1 MARTAANIPVGAD
14 TRPLERDIQTALNK
28 DFKLKGLNE
37 KAFTQPLGRITGA
50 ANEFQKS
57 LEASNARVIAFGASA
72 GAIFAVQRA
81 FGDLIRSTIDVEKS
95 LTDINVI
102 LNASTST
109 LQKFGSELFDVAKST
124 GQSFQIAA
132 SAATEFARQ
141 GLGVEETLKRTRDAL
156 ILTRLSGLDVNSSL
170 EALTATINSFNKEA
184 LDSTTIINKLANVDA
199 AFAVSSADLAEAIKR
214 VGASAG
220 DAGVSLDELLAIVTS
235 VQQTTA
241 RGGAVIGNSLKTIF
255 TRIQRT
261 DTLNALEDLGI
272 KVRDVEGNTLPA
284 IQVLTNLA
292 ETFDNLNSSQKA
304 ATGELVGG
312 VFQINI
318 LKAALK
324 DLGNEYSVYSNALNT
339 SKNATDQAI
348 VRNEALNQTLSALIN
363 QTLVNFQQLGAT
375 IGKGAFQPAIENVL
389 GLINSGLQAVNSSD
403 TESAG
408 SKIGQGILKGIS
420 TFISGPGLALTTAI
434 VGKLFLDLGKFAASS
449 TQALLGVGKQAAERA
464 QLETRISTILAQE
477 PQLLAA
483 IASKQVSVLSVEQ
496 KILGI
501 LQAQIVA
508 REQAAAIASTV
519 TTGLIGKGIGVKG
532 GQITKTKSGGFIPN
546 FANAALSEVYGA
558 LSGGYTP
565 GQIKKTNIAGAGSV
579 VYNSAETVKKFP
591 GMSQP
596 AIMPPKGSRAGKNYQ
611 NQFQSQLGFN
621 PYASFGFIPN
631 FAKGGASPFVQSA
644 LDSALATG
652 DLRKL
657 ATLESNASTANKL
670 TATDR
675 VAIQEARAS
684 INASR
689 GTKKEKTIVPYD
701 ASKLGLV
708 GVQGTR
714 GPLNATSAFS
724 TLGFP
729 NDPRYVRFEGIQGR
743 TLDDLNNSK
752 LKSSKDFSTSINT
765 LFSGPLT
772 DLASQI
778 FGPINPDPKF
788 LSILQSQGRGGVN
801 LLPPGA
807 EGSIFEA
814 AVNLGTKKG
823 TGALAKAFNQET
835 AQKYFDFEEA
845 GAPSQAFNKNF
856 GFSPYV
862 MKADAKRT
870 VGADQARD
878 IISKAYNSNL
888 AGLPSPIKAALGFI
902 PNYSA
907 LSNAIGRETQS
918 GTPLSKVR
926 IGGSSS
932 LVSSLNPMGLGVYNT
947 KDEPRG
953 LGQGIGK
960 YKSINAARGAGASG
974 GFIPNYA
981 GGSPISVQ
989 RDLQVNA
996 QMQAET
1002 TAKIKETQKALEQLK
1017 NTTEKTKLSMD
1028 KFGNAALGLSI
1039 GIPIILQTIGEFNKE
1054 TPKFQLIADSLSTA
1068 ISTTLT
1074 GAFVGAQIGAG
1085 GGPIGAAIGGTA
1097 GVGIGVYKF
1106 LQGLKEI
1113 DIGTYTKELQRLQDE
1128 YNNNA
1133 TGLQKV
1139 IPLIQEYQR
1148 IQNSE
1153 AAPDIKQ
1160 ANLNL
1165 VENQLAEA
1173 LGPVG
1178 QLTADKIFAAI
1189 ENGNFEDIALIINKT
1204 LAEGVASTSNEALK
1218 VFFAQIKGSTITD
1231 KNKAGALAQAATSLV
1246 SPTGGNYIN
1255 ELLKQQGGKEVV
1267 SNVITNLEKLQKQR
1281 LDLAK
1286 NQEEAIDN
1294 IANQVPELK
1303 ASLAQKPPTGT
1314 LQDLQ
1319 ERLTTIVAGA
1329 SAEIKADPLAFFG
1342 IGKGDSE
1349 KLSKIQRELNTNLAE
1364 ILNTVAPIYQSSEEA
1379 KIEFAKFVELAKDTN
1394 LSEETANATINKII
1408 KKLKDAG
1415 VNVQKIG
1422 DVVKNKGIQNADDF
1436 VRAFKNNTLTLETAR
1451 KYFEDTFAKT
1461 EFQPGEM
1468 LGRQY
1473 DALGREVGKQIINQ
1487 DNRNS
1492 IMNTVTEQERAL
1504 KKKLDDRLITED
1516 QYSIALDGLVK
1527 DQINLSKRMQGLIF
1541 SDQFQTGRQTGREA
1555 KILSGQF
1562 KSTDIAQAF
1571 FDTFD
1576 YSKETLFR
1584 DVELGAIDSAKT
1596 IKSEF
1601 NNAFQSVIDGTA
1613 NVGDAFQ
1620 TMASNIAKRI
1630 QQVALELGTNVFF
1643 NSIFGSLGGLPDVFK
1658 SVTGGGGGKGLFG
1671 FSRGGMV
1678 KGYSSGGSVVGG
1690 SGNKDD
1696 VPAMLSG
1703 GEYVI
1708 KKDSVKKYG
1717 TSMLGMLNGGRAK
1730 GFADGG
1736 GAFYNLANTYSYND
1750 PNYPTGGEMQT
1761 DSRLSLMALL
1771 DPNNPQNALREKSE
1785 QNLINYLNYVQ
1796 GVADQN
1802 LQESTRI
1809 SQLNKQI
1816 QDQYNSGKKQAFY
1829 GSLAAFGM
1837 TVAGGAIS
1845 QYGGLGNI
1853 LGFKGSGGSGGSSTF
1868 KGSSLGGSSGFGA
1881 SYGVG
1886 SNGKAVMG
1894 KRFGGE
1900 VRGFASG
1907 GSSGKDDIPALLMGG
1922 EYVIKKD
1929 AVNTYGKKFF
1939 DDLNSGKVNKFAT
1952 GGIVG
1957 GSSGD
1962 TATSFAAKNENNISI
1977 TVNVSNQGATQ
1988 ETTNQTNNA
1997 ESNEEEIRRK
2007 RELGSLI
2014 KNQVIKTITDQ
2025 QRPGGLL
2032 SSAKYKLSG

>member
-14 TRPLERDIQTALNK
+14 TRPLERDIQSALNK

-57 LEASNARVIAFGASA
+57 LDASNARVIAFGASA

-81 FGDLIRSTIDVEKS
+81 FGDLIKSTIEVEKS

-102 LNASTST
+102 LNASSST
-109 LQKFGSELFDVAKST
+109 LQKFGSDLFDVAKST
-124 GQSFQIAA
+124 GQSFELAA

-156 ILTRLSGLDVNSSL
+156 ILTRLSGLDINSSL

-220 DAGVSLDELLAIVTS
+220 DAGVNLDELLAIVTS

-284 IQVLTNLA
+284 IQVLTNLSQ
-292 ETFDNLNSSQKA
+292 TFDQLNDSQKA

-324 DLGNEYSVYSNALNT
+324 DLGSEYSVYSNALNT

-348 VRNEALNQTLSALIN
+348 ARNEALNQTLSALIN
-363 QTLVNFQQLGAT
+363 ETLVNFQQLGAT
-375 IGKGAFQPAIENVL
+375 IGKGAFQPAIQNVL
-389 GLINSGLQAVNSSD
+389 GLINAGLEGVNTAD

-420 TFISGPGLALTTAI
+420 TFISGPGLALATAVI
-434 VGKLFLDLGKFAASS
+434 GKLFLDLGKFAATS
-449 TQALLGVGKQAAERA
+449 TQALLGLGKQTAERV
-464 QLETRISTILAQE
+464 QLQTRISTILAQE

-483 IASKQVSVLSVEQ
+483 IASKQVSVLSVEE

-501 LQAQIVA
+501 LQAQIAA
-508 REQAAAIASTV
+508 RQQASAIANTI
-519 TTGLIGKGIGVKG
+519 TTGLIGKGIGVKS
-532 GQITKTKSGGFIPN
+532 GQITQTKSSGFIPN

-558 LSGGYTP
+558 LSGGYVP

-579 VYNSAETVKKFP
+579 VYNSAETVKRFP

-596 AIMPPKGSRAGKNYQ
+596 AIMPPQGSRAGKNYQ
-611 NQFQSQLGFN
+611 SQFQSQLGFN
-621 PYASFGFIPN
+621 PYASSGFIPN
-631 FAKGGASPFVQSA
+631 FAQISPSVQTSI
-644 LDSALATG
+644 SKALANG
-652 DLRKL
+652 DLRTL
-657 ATLESNASTANKL
+657 SNLESNAATAGKL
-670 TATDR
+670 TTADK

-684 INASR
+684 ISASR
-689 GTKKEKTIVPYD
+689 GKKTAKTVIPYN
-701 ASKLGLV
+701 ATQLGLV
-708 GVQGTR
+708 GVQGAS
-714 GPLNATSAFS
+714 GPLNATSSFA

-729 NDPRYVRFEGIQGR
+729 NDPRFVRFEGIQGR
-743 TLDDLNNSK
+743 TLDDLRNSQ
-752 LKSSKDFSTSINT
+752 LRNAKDFSTSINS
-765 LFSGPLT
+765 LFAGPLT
-772 DLASQI
+772 SLATKI

-788 LSILQSQGRGGVN
+788 LNILQSEARGGVN
-801 LLPPGA
+801 LFPAGT

-823 TGALAKAFNQET
+823 SGALSKAFNQDT
-835 AQKYFDFEEA
+835 AQKYFDFEET
-845 GAPSQAFNKNF
+845 GSPSQAFNKNF

-878 IISKAYNSNL
+878 IIAKAYNANL
-888 AGLPSPIKAALGFI
+888 AGLPQPLKAALGFI

-907 LSNAIGRETQS
+907 LSTAIGRETKS
-918 GTPLSKVR
+918 GIPLSKVR
-926 IGGSSS
+926 VGSNSS

-953 LGQGIGK
+953 LGQGIGR

-981 GGSPISVQ
+981 NPSPISVQ
-989 RDLQVNA
+989 RELQVNA

-1002 TAKIKETQKALEQLK
+1002 TNKIKQTQKALDELR
-1017 NTTEKTKLSMD
+1017 NTTEKTKLSVD

-1039 GIPIILQTIGEFNKE
+1039 GIPIILQTIGEFNRDN
-1054 TPKFQLIADSLSTA
+1054 PKFQNIADSISTA

-1074 GAFVGAQIGAG
+1074 GAFVGAQIGGSGGGFAGAGVGLVAG
-1085 GGPIGAAIGGTA
+1085 GGIAL
-1097 GVGIGVYKF
+1097 YKYF
-1106 LQGLKEI
+1106 EGLKQI
-1113 DIGTYTKELQRLQDE
+1113 DVGTYTKELQRLQDE

-1133 TGLQKV
+1133 AGLQKI
-1139 IPLIQEYQR
+1139 IPLTQEYQR
-1148 IQNSE
+1148 IQNSD

-1160 ANLNL
+1160 ANLDL
-1165 VENQLAEA
+1165 IQNQLAEA
-1173 LGPVG
+1173 LAPVG
-1178 QLTADKIFAAI
+1178 QLTADRIFTAI
-1189 ENGNFEDIALIINKT
+1189 QNQNFDEVGQIIAKS
-1204 LAEGVASTSNEALK
+1204 LAEGAATTSNEALK
-1218 VFFAQIKGSTITD
+1218 VFFAQIKDTEITD
-1231 KNKAGALAQAATSLV
+1231 KKKAGAIAQAATGLV

-1267 SNVITNLEKLQKQR
+1267 GNVISNLEKLQKER
-1281 LDLAK
+1281 NDLLK
-1286 NQEEAIDN
+1286 NQQQAIDN
-1294 IANQVPELK
+1294 IAGQVPELR

-1319 ERLTTIVAGA
+1319 ERLSTIVAGA

-1342 IGKGDSE
+1342 VGKGDSE
-1349 KLSKIQRELNTNLAE
+1349 KLSKLQRELNTNLSD
-1364 ILNTVAPIYQSSEEA
+1364 ILNAVAPIYQSSEEA
-1379 KIEFAKFVELAKDTN
+1379 KIEFAEFVELSKDTN
-1394 LSEETANATINKII
+1394 LSAETTNEVINKII
-1408 KKLKDAG
+1408 KRLKDAG
-1415 VNVQKIG
+1415 ANVQKIG
-1422 DVVKNKGIQNADDF
+1422 DIVKNKGIQNADDF

-1451 KYFEDTFAKT
+1451 KYFEETFNKT
-1461 EFQPGEM
+1461 EFQALEI
-1468 LGRQY
+1468 LGREY
-1473 DALGREVGKQIINQ
+1473 DALARTVGKEIL
-1487 DNRNS
+1487 NRES
-1492 IMNTVTEQERAL
+1492 RDAIMNTVTEQERVL
-1504 KKKLDDRLITED
+1504 KKKLDERIITED
-1516 QYSIALDGLVK
+1516 QYRIGLDGLVK
-1527 DQINLSKRMQGLIF
+1527 DQINLEKRMKGLIF

-1584 DVELGAIDSAKT
+1584 DVELGAIDTAKT

-1601 NNAFQSVIDGTA
+1601 NNAFQSIIDGTA

-1643 NSIFGSLGGLPDVFK
+1643 NSIFGSMGGLPDIFK

-1671 FSRGGMV
+1671 FSKGGMV
-1678 KGYSSGGSVVGG
+1678 RGYASGGSVVGG

-1708 KKDSVKKYG
+1708 RKSAVNKYG
-1717 TSMLGMLNGGRAK
+1717 TGMLEMLNGGRVK
-1730 GFADGG
+1730 GFANGG
-1736 GAFYNLANTYSYND
+1736 EAFYNLANTYAYND
-1750 PNYPTGGEMQT
+1750 PNYPTAGGIQA

-1771 DPNNPQNALREKSE
+1771 DPNNPQNAIRDKYE
-1785 QNLINYLNYVQ
+1785 QNLANYLNYVQ

-1802 LQESTRI
+1802 AQESAKI

-1816 QDQYNSGKKQAFY
+1816 QDQYNNSQSQGFY

-1837 TVAGGAIS
+1837 TAVGGAIGAK
-1845 QYGGLGNI
+1845 GGLGKI
-1853 LGFKGSGGSGGSSTF
+1853 LGFNKGGPI
-1868 KGSSLGGSSGFGA
+1868 
-1881 SYGVG
+1881 
-1886 SNGKAVMG
+1886 
-1894 KRFGGE
+1894 
-1900 VRGFASG
+1900 GFASG

-1922 EYVIKKD
+1922 EYVIRKD

-1939 DDLNSGKVNKFAT
+1939 DDLNSGRVSKFAA
-1952 GGIVG
+1952 GGMAG
-1957 GSSGD
+1957 GNFGEAGSS
-1962 TATSFAAKNENNISI
+1962 FAGTNENNINI

-1988 ETTNQTNNA
+1988 DTTTQTNSA
-1997 ESNEEEIRRK
+1997 ESNAEEIRRK
-2007 RELGSLI
+2007 RELGELI

>member
-14 TRPLERDIQTALNK
+14 TRPLERDIQSALNK

-57 LEASNARVIAFGASA
+57 LDASNARVIAFGASA
-72 GAIFAVQRA
+72 GAIFTVQKA
-81 FGDLIRSTIDVEKS
+81 FGDLIKSTIEVEKS

-102 LNASTST
+102 LNASSST
-109 LQKFGSELFDVAKST
+109 LLKFGTDLFDVAKIT
-124 GQSFQIAA
+124 GQSFQLAA

-156 ILTRLSGLDVNSSL
+156 ILTRLSGLDINSSL

-220 DAGVSLDELLAIVTS
+220 DAGVNLDELLAIVTS

-284 IQVLTNLA
+284 IQVLTNLSQ
-292 ETFDNLNSSQKA
+292 TFDQLNDSQKA

-324 DLGNEYSVYSNALNT
+324 DLGSEYSVYSNALNT
-339 SKNATDQAI
+339 SRNATDQAI
-348 VRNEALNQTLSALIN
+348 TRNEALNQTLSALIN

-375 IGKGAFQPAIENVL
+375 IGKGAFQPAIQNVL
-389 GLINSGLQAVNSSD
+389 GLINSGLEAVNTAD

-420 TFISGPGLALTTAI
+420 TFISGPGLALATAVI
-434 VGKLFLDLGKFAASS
+434 GKLFLDLGKFAATS
-449 TQALLGVGKQAAERA
+449 TQALLGLGKQTAERA
-464 QLETRISTILAQE
+464 QLQTRISAILAQE

-483 IASKQVSVLSVEQ
+483 IASKQVSVLAVEE

-501 LQAQIVA
+501 LRAQIAV
-508 REQAAAIASTV
+508 REQAAAVASTV
-519 TTGLIGKGIGVKG
+519 TTGLIGRGIGVKG
-532 GQITKTKSGGFIPN
+532 GQITKTNSGGFIPN

-558 LSGGYTP
+558 LSGGYVP

-579 VYNSAETVKKFP
+579 VYNSAETVKRFP

-596 AIMPPKGSRAGKNYQ
+596 AIMPPQGSRAGKNYQ
-611 NQFQSQLGFN
+611 SQFQSQLGFN
-621 PYASFGFIPN
+621 PYASSGFIPN
-631 FAKGGASPFVQSA
+631 FAQISPSVQTSI
-644 LDSALATG
+644 SKALANG
-652 DLRKL
+652 DLRTL
-657 ATLESNASTANKL
+657 SNLETNAATAGKL
-670 TATDR
+670 TTADK

-684 INASR
+684 ISASR
-689 GTKKEKTIVPYD
+689 GKKTAKTVIPYN
-701 ASKLGLV
+701 ATQLGLV
-708 GVQGTR
+708 GVQGTS
-714 GPLNATSAFS
+714 GPLNATSSFA

-729 NDPRYVRFEGIQGR
+729 NDPRFVRFEGIQGR
-743 TLDDLNNSK
+743 TLDDLRNSQ
-752 LKSSKDFSTSINT
+752 LRNAKDFSTSINS
-765 LFSGPLT
+765 LFAGPLT
-772 DLASQI
+772 SLATKI

-788 LSILQSQGRGGVN
+788 LNILQSEARGGVN
-801 LLPPGA
+801 LFPAGT

-823 TGALAKAFNQET
+823 SGALAKAFNQDT
-835 AQKYFDFEEA
+835 AQKPFDFEEA
-845 GAPSQAFNKNF
+845 GSPSQAFNKNF

-878 IISKAYNSNL
+878 IIAKAYNANL
-888 AGLPSPIKAALGFI
+888 AGLPQPLKAALGFI

-907 LSNAIGRETQS
+907 LSTAIGRETKS
-918 GTPLSKVR
+918 GIPLSKVR
-926 IGGSSS
+926 VGSNSS

-947 KDEPRG
+947 RDEPRG
-953 LGQGIGK
+953 LGQGIGR

-981 GGSPISVQ
+981 NPSPISLQ
-989 RDLQVNA
+989 REMQINA
-996 QMQAET
+996 QNQAET
-1002 TAKIKETQKALEQLK
+1002 INKIKQTQKALDELR
-1017 NTTEKTKLSMD
+1017 NTTEKTKLSVD
-1028 KFGNAALGLSI
+1028 RFGNAALGLSI
-1039 GIPIILQTIGEFNKE
+1039 GIPIILQTIGEFNRDN
-1054 TPKFQLIADSLSTA
+1054 PKFQNIADSISTA

-1074 GAFVGAQIGAG
+1074 GAFVGAQIGGSGGGIAGAGVGLVAG
-1085 GGPIGAAIGGTA
+1085 GGIAL
-1097 GVGIGVYKF
+1097 YKYF
-1106 LQGLKEI
+1106 EGLKQI
-1113 DIGTYTKELQRLQDE
+1113 DVATYTKELQRLQDE

-1133 TGLQKV
+1133 AGLQKV

-1160 ANLNL
+1160 ANLDL
-1165 VENQLAEA
+1165 IQNQLAEA
-1173 LGPVG
+1173 LAPVG
-1178 QLTADKIFAAI
+1178 QLTADRIFTAI
-1189 ENGNFEDIALIINKT
+1189 QNQNFDEVGQIIAKS
-1204 LAEGVASTSNEALK
+1204 LAEGAAATSNEALK
-1218 VFFAQIKGSTITD
+1218 VFFAQIKKTEITD
-1231 KNKAGALAQAATSLV
+1231 KKKAGAIAQAATGLV

-1267 SNVITNLEKLQKQR
+1267 ENVISNLEKLQKER
-1281 LDLAK
+1281 NDLLK
-1286 NQEEAIDN
+1286 NQQQSIDN
-1294 IANQVPELK
+1294 IAGQVPELR

-1319 ERLTTIVAGA
+1319 ERLSTIVAGA

-1342 IGKGDSE
+1342 VGKADSE
-1349 KLSKIQRELNTNLAE
+1349 KLSKLQRELNTNLSD
-1364 ILNTVAPIYQSSEEA
+1364 ILNAVAPIYQSSEEA
-1379 KIEFAKFVELAKDTN
+1379 RTEFAEFVELSKDTN
-1394 LSEETANATINKII
+1394 LSAETTNEVIIKII
-1408 KKLKDAG
+1408 KRLRDAG
-1415 VNVQKIG
+1415 ANVQKIG
-1422 DVVKNKGIQNADDF
+1422 DIVKNKGIQNADDF

-1451 KYFEDTFAKT
+1451 KYFEETFNRT
-1461 EFQPGEM
+1461 EFQALEI
-1468 LGRQY
+1468 LGREY
-1473 DALGREVGKQIINQ
+1473 DALARTVGKEIL
-1487 DNRNS
+1487 NRES
-1492 IMNTVTEQERAL
+1492 RDRIMDTVTEQERVL
-1504 KKKLDDRLITED
+1504 KKKLDDRIITED
-1516 QYSIALDGLVK
+1516 QYRIALDGMVRG
-1527 DQINLSKRMQGLIF
+1527 QINLEKRMKGLIF
-1541 SDQFQTGRQTGREA
+1541 SDQFQTGRQSERESR
-1555 KILSGQF
+1555 ILSNQF

-1584 DVELGAIDSAKT
+1584 DVELGAIDTAKT

-1601 NNAFQSVIDGTA
+1601 NNAFQSIIDGTA

-1643 NSIFGSLGGLPDVFK
+1643 NSIFGSMGGLPDIFK
-1658 SVTGGGGGKGLFG
+1658 SVTGGGGKGLFG
-1671 FSRGGMV
+1671 FSKGGIV
-1678 KGYSSGGSVVGG
+1678 KGYASGGSVVGG

-1708 KKDSVKKYG
+1708 RKSAVQKYG
-1717 TSMLGMLNGGRAK
+1717 TGMLEMLNGGRVK
-1730 GFADGG
+1730 GFANGG
-1736 GAFYNLANTYSYND
+1736 EAFYNLANTYAYND
-1750 PNYPTGGEMQT
+1750 PNYPTAGEIQA

-1771 DPNNPQNALREKSE
+1771 DPNNPQNALRDKYE

-1802 LQESTRI
+1802 AQESARI

-1816 QDQYNSGKKQAFY
+1816 QDQYNSSKEQSFY

-1837 TVAGGAIS
+1837 TAVGGAIGAK
-1845 QYGGLGNI
+1845 GGLGKI
-1853 LGFKGSGGSGGSSTF
+1853 LGFNRGGPI
-1868 KGSSLGGSSGFGA
+1868 
-1881 SYGVG
+1881 
-1886 SNGKAVMG
+1886 
-1894 KRFGGE
+1894 
-1900 VRGFASG
+1900 GFASG
-1907 GSSGKDDIPALLMGG
+1907 GSSGKDNIPALLMGG
-1922 EYVIKKD
+1922 EYVIRKD

-1939 DDLNSGKVNKFAT
+1939 DDLNSGRVSKFAA
-1952 GGIVG
+1952 GGMAG
-1957 GSSGD
+1957 GNFGEAGSS
-1962 TATSFAAKNENNISI
+1962 FAGTNENNINI
-1977 TVNVSNQGATQ
+1977 TVNVSNQGTTQ
-1988 ETTNQTNNA
+1988 ETATQTNNA
-1997 ESNEEEIRRK
+1997 EANAEEIRRK
-2007 RELGSLI
+2007 RELGELI

>member
-14 TRPLERDIQTALNK
+14 TRPLERDIQSALNK

-57 LEASNARVIAFGASA
+57 LDASNARVIAFGASA
-72 GAIFAVQRA
+72 GAIFTVQKA
-81 FGDLIRSTIDVEKS
+81 FGDLIKSTIEVEKS

-102 LNASTST
+102 LNASAST
-109 LQKFGSELFDVAKST
+109 LVKFGSDLFDVAKST
-124 GQSFQIAA
+124 GQSFEIAA

-156 ILTRLSGLDVNSSL
+156 ILTRLSGLDINNSL

-199 AFAVSSADLAEAIKR
+199 AFAVSSGDLAEAIKR

-292 ETFDNLNSSQKA
+292 QTFDNLNDSQKA

-324 DLGNEYSVYSNALNT
+324 DLGSEYSVYSNALNT

-348 VRNEALNQTLSALIN
+348 TRNEALNQTLSALIN

-389 GLINSGLQAVNSSD
+389 GLINSGLQAVNTAD

-420 TFISGPGLALTTAI
+420 TFISGPGLALATAVI
-434 VGKLFLDLGKFAASS
+434 GKLFLDLGKFAATS
-449 TQALLGVGKQAAERA
+449 TQALLGLGKQTAERV
-464 QLETRISTILAQE
+464 QLETRISSILAQE

-483 IASKQVSVLSVEQ
+483 IASKQVSVLSVEE

-501 LQAQIVA
+501 LQAQIAA
-508 REQAAAIASTV
+508 REQAAALASTV

-558 LSGGYTP
+558 LSGGYVP

-579 VYNSAETVKKFP
+579 VYNSAETVKRFP

-611 NQFQSQLGFN
+611 SQFQSQLGFN
-621 PYASFGFIPN
+621 PYASSGFIPN
-631 FAKGGASPFVQSA
+631 FAKGGVSPFVKSA
-644 LDSALATG
+644 LDSALASG
-652 DLRKL
+652 DLRTL
-657 ATLESNASTANKL
+657 ARLEGNAASASKL
-670 TATDR
+670 TAADR
-675 VAIQEARAS
+675 IAIQETRAS
-684 INASR
+684 ISASR
-689 GTKKEKTIVPYD
+689 GTKTGKTIIPYN
-701 ASKLGLV
+701 ASQLGLV
-708 GVQGTR
+708 GVQGAS
-714 GPLNATSAFS
+714 GPLNATSSFA

-743 TLDDLNNSK
+743 TIDDLRNSE
-752 LKSSKDFSTSINT
+752 LRNAKDFSRSINT
-765 LFSGPLT
+765 LFAGPLT
-772 DLASQI
+772 SLASQI

-788 LSILQSQGRGGVN
+788 LSILQAEGRGGVN
-801 LLPPGA
+801 LFPPGT

-823 TGALAKAFNQET
+823 TGALAKAFNQDT
-835 AQKYFDFEEA
+835 AQKYFDFEET
-845 GAPSQAFNKNF
+845 GSPSQAFNKNF
-856 GFSPYV
+856 GFAPYV

-878 IISKAYNSNL
+878 IIAKAYNANL
-888 AGLPSPIKAALGFI
+888 AGLPQPLKAALGFI

-907 LSNAIGRETQS
+907 LSNAIGRETNS
-918 GTPLSKVR
+918 GTPLSRVR
-926 IGGSSS
+926 IGSSSS

-953 LGQGIGK
+953 LGQGIGR

-981 GGSPISVQ
+981 NPSPIAIQ
-989 RDLQVNA
+989 RELQVNA

-1039 GIPIILQTIGEFNKE
+1039 GIPIILQTIGEFNRDN
-1054 TPKFQLIADSLSTA
+1054 PKFQNVADSISSA

-1074 GAFVGAQIGAG
+1074 GAFVGAQIGGSSGGMYGAGAGLLVG
-1085 GGPIGAAIGGTA
+1085 GGIGL
-1097 GVGIGVYKF
+1097 YKYF
-1106 LQGLKEI
+1106 QGLKEI
-1113 DIGTYTKELQRLQDE
+1113 DVATYTKELQRLQDE

-1133 TGLQKV
+1133 AGLQKV

-1153 AAPDIKQ
+1153 AAPDVKQ
-1160 ANLNL
+1160 ANLDL
-1165 VENQLAEA
+1165 IQNQLAESLA
-1173 LGPVG
+1173 SVG
-1178 QLTADKIFAAI
+1178 QLTADKIFDSI
-1189 ENGNFEDIALIINKT
+1189 KNQNFDEIGQIINKS
-1204 LAEGVASTSNEALK
+1204 LAEGAATTSNEALK
-1218 VFFAQIKGSTITD
+1218 VFFAQIKNTEITD
-1231 KNKAGALAQAATSLV
+1231 KKKAGAIAQAATGLV

-1267 SNVITNLEKLQKQR
+1267 GNVISNLEKLQKQR
-1281 LDLAK
+1281 NDLLQ
-1286 NQEEAIDN
+1286 NQQQTIDN
-1294 IANQVPELK
+1294 IAGQVPELK

-1319 ERLTTIVAGA
+1319 ERLSTIVAGA

-1349 KLSKIQRELNTNLAE
+1349 KLSKLQRELNTNLSD

-1379 KIEFAKFVELAKDTN
+1379 KAEFAKFVELSKDTN
-1394 LSEETANATINKII
+1394 LSSETTNEVINKII
-1408 KKLKDAG
+1408 KRLRDAG
-1415 VNVQKIG
+1415 ANVQKIG
-1422 DVVKNKGIQNADDF
+1422 DIVKNKGIQNADDF

-1451 KYFEDTFAKT
+1451 KYFEETFNKT
-1461 EFQPGEM
+1461 EFQALEI
-1468 LGRQY
+1468 LGREY
-1473 DALGREVGKQIINQ
+1473 DALARTVGKEIL
-1487 DNRNS
+1487 NRES
-1492 IMNTVTEQERAL
+1492 RDTIKNTVTEQERVL
-1504 KKKLDDRLITED
+1504 KKKLDDRIITED
-1516 QYSIALDGLVK
+1516 QYRIGLDGLVK
-1527 DQINLSKRMQGLIF
+1527 DQINLEKRMKGLIF
-1541 SDQFQTGRQTGREA
+1541 SDQFQTGRQAGREA

-1584 DVELGAIDSAKT
+1584 DVELGAIDTAKT

-1601 NNAFQSVIDGTA
+1601 NNAFQSIIDGTA

-1643 NSIFGSLGGLPDVFK
+1643 NSIFGSMGGLPDIFK
-1658 SVTGGGGGKGLFG
+1658 SVTGGGGKGLFG
-1671 FSRGGMV
+1671 FSKGGMV
-1678 KGYSSGGSVVGG
+1678 KGYASGGSVVGG
-1690 SGNKDD
+1690 SGNRDD

-1708 KKDSVKKYG
+1708 RKSAVKKYG
-1717 TSMLGMLNGGRAK
+1717 TGMLGMLNGGRVK

-1736 GAFYNLANTYSYND
+1736 GAFYNLANTYAYND
-1750 PNYPTGGEMQT
+1750 PNYPTAGEIQA

-1771 DPNNPQNALREKSE
+1771 DPNNPQNAIRDKYE
-1785 QNLINYLNYVQ
+1785 QNLVNYLNYVQ

-1802 LQESTRI
+1802 AQESARI

-1816 QDQYNSGKKQAFY
+1816 QDQYNSSKEQSFY

-1837 TVAGGAIS
+1837 TAAGGAIGAK
-1845 QYGGLGNI
+1845 GGLGKI
-1853 LGFKGSGGSGGSSTF
+1853 LGF
-1868 KGSSLGGSSGFGA
+1868 A
-1881 SYGVG
+1881 Q
-1886 SNGKAVMG
+1886 
-1894 KRFGGE
+1894 
-1900 VRGFASG
+1900 G

-1922 EYVIKKD
+1922 EYVIRKD

-1939 DDLNSGKVNKFAT
+1939 DDLNSGRVSKFAA
-1952 GGIVG
+1952 GGMVG
-1957 GSSGD
+1957 GNFGEAGS
-1962 TATSFAAKNENNISI
+1962 SFAGTNENNINI

-1988 ETTNQTNNA
+1988 DTTTQTNSAEANA
-1997 ESNEEEIRRK
+1997 EEIRRK
-2007 RELGSLI
+2007 RELGELI

>member
-14 TRPLERDIQTALNK
+14 TRPLERDIQSALNK

-57 LEASNARVIAFGASA
+57 LDASNARVIAFGASA

-81 FGDLIRSTIDVEKS
+81 FGDLIKSTIEVEKS

-102 LNASTST
+102 LNASSST
-109 LQKFGSELFDVAKST
+109 LQKFGSDLFDVAKST
-124 GQSFQIAA
+124 GQSFELAA

-156 ILTRLSGLDVNSSL
+156 ILTRLSGLDINSSL

-220 DAGVSLDELLAIVTS
+220 DAGVNLDELLAIVTS

-284 IQVLTNLA
+284 IQVLTNLSQ
-292 ETFDNLNSSQKA
+292 TFDQLNDSQKA

-324 DLGNEYSVYSNALNT
+324 DLGSEYSVYSNALNT
-339 SKNATDQAI
+339 SRNATDQAI
-348 VRNEALNQTLSALIN
+348 TRNEALNQTLSALIN

-375 IGKGAFQPAIENVL
+375 IGKGAFQPAIQNVL
-389 GLINSGLQAVNSSD
+389 GLINSGLEGINTAD

-420 TFISGPGLALTTAI
+420 TFISGPGLALATAVI
-434 VGKLFLDLGKFAASS
+434 GKLFLDLGKFAATS
-449 TQALLGVGKQAAERA
+449 TQALLGLGKQTAERA
-464 QLETRISTILAQE
+464 QLQTRISTILAQE

-483 IASKQVSVLSVEQ
+483 IASKQVSVLAVEE

-501 LQAQIVA
+501 LRAQIAV
-508 REQAAAIASTV
+508 REQAAAVASTV
-519 TTGLIGKGIGVKG
+519 TTGLIGRGIGVKG
-532 GQITKTKSGGFIPN
+532 GQITKTNSGGFIPN

-558 LSGGYTP
+558 LSGGYVP

-579 VYNSAETVKKFP
+579 VYNSAETVKRFP

-596 AIMPPKGSRAGKNYQ
+596 AIMPPQGSRAGKNYQ
-611 NQFQSQLGFN
+611 SQFQSQLGFN
-621 PYASFGFIPN
+621 PYASSGFIPN
-631 FAKGGASPFVQSA
+631 FAQISPSVQTSI
-644 LDSALATG
+644 SKALANG
-652 DLRKL
+652 DLRTL
-657 ATLESNASTANKL
+657 SNLETNAATAGKL
-670 TATDR
+670 TTADK

-684 INASR
+684 ISASR
-689 GTKKEKTIVPYD
+689 GKKTAKTVIPYN
-701 ASKLGLV
+701 ATQLGLV
-708 GVQGTR
+708 GVQGTS
-714 GPLNATSAFS
+714 GPLNATSSFA

-729 NDPRYVRFEGIQGR
+729 NDPRFVRFEGIQGR
-743 TLDDLNNSK
+743 TLDDLRNSQ
-752 LKSSKDFSTSINT
+752 LRNAKDFSTSINS
-765 LFSGPLT
+765 LFAGPLT
-772 DLASQI
+772 SLATKI

-788 LSILQSQGRGGVN
+788 LNILQSEARGGVN
-801 LLPPGA
+801 LFPAGT

-823 TGALAKAFNQET
+823 SGALAKAFNQDT
-835 AQKYFDFEEA
+835 AQKPFDFEEA
-845 GAPSQAFNKNF
+845 GSPSQAFNKNF

-878 IISKAYNSNL
+878 IISKAYNANL
-888 AGLPSPIKAALGFI
+888 AGLPQPLKAALGFI

-907 LSNAIGRETQS
+907 LSTAIGRETKS
-918 GTPLSKVR
+918 GIPLSKVR
-926 IGGSSS
+926 VGSNSS

-953 LGQGIGK
+953 LGQGIGR

-981 GGSPISVQ
+981 NPSPISLQ
-989 RDLQVNA
+989 REMQVNA

-1002 TAKIKETQKALEQLK
+1002 TNKIKQTQKALDELR
-1017 NTTEKTKLSMD
+1017 NTTEKTKLSVD
-1028 KFGNAALGLSI
+1028 RFGTAALGLSI
-1039 GIPIILQTIGEFNKE
+1039 GIPIVLQTIGEFNRDN
-1054 TPKFQLIADSLSTA
+1054 PKFQNITDSISTA
-1068 ISTTLT
+1068 ISTTLA
-1074 GAFVGAQIGAG
+1074 GAFVGAQIGTG

-1097 GVGIGVYKF
+1097 GVGLGIFKF

-1113 DIGTYTKELQRLQDE
+1113 DVATYTKELQRLQDE

-1133 TGLQKV
+1133 AGLQKI

-1148 IQNSE
+1148 IQNSQ

-1160 ANLNL
+1160 ANLDL
-1165 VENQLAEA
+1165 IQNQLAEA
-1173 LGPVG
+1173 LAPVG
-1178 QLTADKIFAAI
+1178 QLTADKIFSAI
-1189 ENGNFEDIALIINKT
+1189 QNENFDEVGQIISQS
-1204 LAEGVASTSNEALK
+1204 LAEGAAASSNEALK
-1218 VFFAQIKGSTITD
+1218 VFFAQIKGATI
-1231 KNKAGALAQAATSLV
+1231 KEKSKAGAIAQAATGLV
-1246 SPTGGNYIN
+1246 GPSGKNIITGLAETPEGRDQIN
-1255 ELLKQQGGKEVV
+1255 QSVKTLEGLLTARALKQKQLNDLIDPQIKKEQEFIAQANKKGSLAEQAVGFFFGYNEVLDKQLGG
-1267 SNVITNLEKLQKQR
+1267 EKQI
-1281 LDLAK
+1281 AK
-1286 NQEEAIDN
+1286 NQQEREKISE
-1294 IANQVPELK
+1294 ELK
-1303 ASLAQKPPTGT
+1303 
-1314 LQDLQ
+1314 
-1319 ERLTTIVAGA
+1319 
-1329 SAEIKADPLAFFG
+1329 
-1342 IGKGDSE
+1342 
-1349 KLSKIQRELNTNLAE
+1349 TNLSN
-1364 ILNTVAPIYQSSEEA
+1364 ILGAVAPLYQSSEEA
-1379 KIEFAKFVELAKDTN
+1379 RKEFDDFVNLTKDTN
-1394 LSEETANATINKII
+1394 LSSETATEVINKIV
-1408 KKLKDAG
+1408 KRLKDAG
-1415 VNVQKIG
+1415 VNVQKIS
-1422 DVVKNKGIQNADDF
+1422 DVIKNKGIQNADDF

-1451 KYFEDTFAKT
+1451 KYFEETFNRI
-1461 EFQPGEM
+1461 EFQALEV
-1468 LGRQY
+1468 LGREY
-1473 DALGREVGKQIINQ
+1473 DALARTVGKEIL
-1487 DNRNS
+1487 NRES
-1492 IMNTVTEQERAL
+1492 RDTIMNTVTEQERVL
-1504 KKKLDDRLITED
+1504 KKKLDDRIITED
-1516 QYSIALDGLVK
+1516 QYRIALDGMVRG
-1527 DQINLSKRMQGLIF
+1527 QINLEKRMKGLIF
-1541 SDQFQTGRQTGREA
+1541 SDQFQTGRQSERESR
-1555 KILSGQF
+1555 ILSNQF

-1630 QQVALELGTNVFF
+1630 QQVALELGSNVFF

-1658 SVTGGGGGKGLFG
+1658 SVTGGKGGGGLFG

-1708 KKDSVKKYG
+1708 RKSAVQKYG
-1717 TSMLGMLNGGRAK
+1717 TGMLGMLNGGRVK

-1736 GAFYNLANTYSYND
+1736 GAFYNLANTYAYND
-1750 PNYPTGGEMQT
+1750 PNYPTGGEMQV

-1802 LQESTRI
+1802 AQESARI

-1816 QDQYNSGKKQAFY
+1816 QDQYNSSKKQAFY

-1845 QYGGLGNI
+1845 QYGGIGNI
-1853 LGFKGSGGSGGSSTF
+1853 LGLKGSVGSGGSSTF

-1886 SNGKAVMG
+1886 SNGKAVIG

-1922 EYVIKKD
+1922 EYVIRKD

-1939 DDLNSGKVNKFAT
+1939 DDLNSGRVSKFAA
-1952 GGIVG
+1952 GGMAG
-1957 GSSGD
+1957 GNFGEAGSS
-1962 TATSFAAKNENNISI
+1962 FAGTNENNINI
-1977 TVNVSNQGATQ
+1977 TVNVSNQGTTQ
-1988 ETTNQTNNA
+1988 ETATQTNNA
-1997 ESNEEEIRRK
+1997 EANAEEIRRK
-2007 RELGSLI
+2007 RELGELI

>member
-389 GLINSGLQAVNSSD
+389 GLINSGLQGINSTD

-449 TQALLGVGKQAAERA
+449 TQALLGVGRQSAERA
-464 QLETRISTILAQE
+464 QLETRISAILAQE

-519 TTGLIGKGIGVKG
+519 TTGLIGKGIGVKA

-611 NQFQSQLGFN
+611 NQFQSQLGFD

-631 FAKGGASPFVQSA
+631 FAKGGTSPFVQSA

-657 ATLESNASTANKL
+657 GTLESNASTANKL

-689 GTKKEKTIVPYD
+689 GTKEEKTIVPYD

-708 GVQGTR
+708 GVQGAR

-752 LKSSKDFSTSINT
+752 LRSSKDFSTSINT
-765 LFSGPLT
+765 LFSKPLT

-778 FGPINPDPKF
+778 FGTINPDPKF

-801 LLPPGA
+801 LLPAGT

-835 AQKYFDFEEA
+835 AQKPFDFEET
-845 GAPSQAFNKNF
+845 GSPSQAFNKNF
-856 GFSPYV
+856 GFSPHV
-862 MKADAKRT
+862 IKADAKRT
-870 VGADQARD
+870 VGALQARD
-878 IISKAYNSNL
+878 IIAKAYNSNI
-888 AGLPSPIKAALGFI
+888 ADLPKPLKAALGFI

-907 LSNAIGRETQS
+907 LSTAIGRETQS

-981 GGSPISVQ
+981 GASPISIQ
-989 RDLQVNA
+989 RELQVTR
-996 QMQAET
+996 QMEAEYAT
-1002 TAKIKETQKALEQLK
+1002 KIKETEKALARLQS
-1017 NTTEKTKLSMD
+1017 TTEKTKISMD

-1054 TPKFQLIADSLSTA
+1054 TPRFQLITDSISTA
-1068 ISTTLT
+1068 ISTTLA

-1097 GVGIGVYKF
+1097 GVGLGAYKF

-1153 AAPDIKQ
+1153 ASPDIKE
-1160 ANLNL
+1160 ANLDL
-1165 VENQLAEA
+1165 IQNQLAEA

-1189 ENGNFEDIALIINKT
+1189 ENGNFDEVGQIISQS
-1204 LAEGVASTSNEALK
+1204 LAEGAAASSNEALK
-1218 VFFAQIKGSTITD
+1218 VFFAQIKGATI
-1231 KNKAGALAQAATSLV
+1231 KEKSKAGAIAQAATGLV
-1246 SPTGGNYIN
+1246 GPSGKNIITGLAETPEGRDQIN
-1255 ELLKQQGGKEVV
+1255 QSVKTLEGLLTARALKQKQLNDLIDPQIKKEQEFIAQANKKGSLAEQAVGFFFGYNEVLDKELGG
-1267 SNVITNLEKLQKQR
+1267 EKQI
-1281 LDLAK
+1281 AK
-1286 NQEEAIDN
+1286 NQQEREKISE
-1294 IANQVPELK
+1294 ELK
-1303 ASLAQKPPTGT
+1303 
-1314 LQDLQ
+1314 
-1319 ERLTTIVAGA
+1319 
-1329 SAEIKADPLAFFG
+1329 
-1342 IGKGDSE
+1342 
-1349 KLSKIQRELNTNLAE
+1349 TNLSN
-1364 ILNTVAPIYQSSEEA
+1364 ILGAVAPLYQSSEEA
-1379 KIEFAKFVELAKDTN
+1379 RKEFDDFVNLTKDTN
-1394 LSEETANATINKII
+1394 LSSETATEVINKIV
-1408 KKLKDAG
+1408 KRLKDAG
-1415 VNVQKIG
+1415 VNVQKIS
-1422 DVVKNKGIQNADDF
+1422 DVIKNKGIQNADDF

-1541 SDQFQTGRQTGREA
+1541 SDQFQTGRQAGREA
-1555 KILSGQF
+1555 KILSNQF

-1630 QQVALELGTNVFF
+1630 QQVALELGSNVFF

-1658 SVTGGGGGKGLFG
+1658 SVTGGGGGGGLFG

-1696 VPAMLSG
+1696 IPAMLSG

-1708 KKDSVKKYG
+1708 KKDAVKKYG

-1796 GVADQN
+1796 DVADQN

-1845 QYGGLGNI
+1845 QYGGIGNI
-1853 LGFKGSGGSGGSSTF
+1853 LGLKGSGGSGGSSTF

-1894 KRFGGE
+1894 KRLGGE
-1900 VRGFASG
+1900 IRGFASG

-1957 GSSGD
+1957 ESSGD

>member
-14 TRPLERDIQTALNK
+14 TRPLERDIQSALNK

-57 LEASNARVIAFGASA
+57 LDASNARVIAFGASA
-72 GAIFAVQRA
+72 GAIFTVQKA
-81 FGDLIRSTIDVEKS
+81 FGDLIKSTIEVEKS

-102 LNASTST
+102 LNASSST
-109 LQKFGSELFDVAKST
+109 LVKFGNDLFDVAKIT
-124 GQSFQIAA
+124 GQSFQLAA

-156 ILTRLSGLDVNSSL
+156 ILTRLSGLDINSSL

-220 DAGVSLDELLAIVTS
+220 DAGVNLDELLAIVTS

-284 IQVLTNLA
+284 IQVLTNLSQ
-292 ETFDNLNSSQKA
+292 TFDQLNDSQKA

-324 DLGNEYSVYSNALNT
+324 DLGSEYSVYSNALNT
-339 SKNATDQAI
+339 SRNATDQAI
-348 VRNEALNQTLSALIN
+348 TRNEALNQTLSALIN

-375 IGKGAFQPAIENVL
+375 IGKGAFQPAIQNVL
-389 GLINSGLQAVNSSD
+389 GLINSGLEGINTAD

-420 TFISGPGLALTTAI
+420 TFISGPGLALATAVI
-434 VGKLFLDLGKFAASS
+434 GKLFLDLGKFAATS
-449 TQALLGVGKQAAERA
+449 TQALLGLGKQTAERV
-464 QLETRISTILAQE
+464 QLQTRISAILSQE

-483 IASKQVSVLSVEQ
+483 IASKQVSVLAVEE

-501 LQAQIVA
+501 LRAQIAV
-508 REQAAAIASTV
+508 REQAAAVASTV
-519 TTGLIGKGIGVKG
+519 TTGLIGRGIGVKG
-532 GQITKTKSGGFIPN
+532 GQITKTNSGGFIPN

-558 LSGGYTP
+558 LSGGYVP

-579 VYNSAETVKKFP
+579 VYNSAETVKRFP

-596 AIMPPKGSRAGKNYQ
+596 AIMPPQGSRAGKNYQ
-611 NQFQSQLGFN
+611 SQFQSQLGFN
-621 PYASFGFIPN
+621 PYASSGFIPN
-631 FAKGGASPFVQSA
+631 FAQISPSVQTSI
-644 LDSALATG
+644 SKALANG
-652 DLRKL
+652 DLRTL
-657 ATLESNASTANKL
+657 SNLETNAATAGKL
-670 TATDR
+670 TTADK

-684 INASR
+684 ISASR
-689 GTKKEKTIVPYD
+689 GKKTAKTVIPYN
-701 ASKLGLV
+701 ATQLGLV
-708 GVQGTR
+708 GVQGTS
-714 GPLNATSAFS
+714 GPLNATSSFA

-729 NDPRYVRFEGIQGR
+729 NDPRFVRFEGIQGR
-743 TLDDLNNSK
+743 TLDDLRNSQ
-752 LKSSKDFSTSINT
+752 LRNAKDFSTSINS
-765 LFSGPLT
+765 LFAGPLT
-772 DLASQI
+772 SLATKI

-788 LSILQSQGRGGVN
+788 LNILQSEARGGVN
-801 LLPPGA
+801 LFPAGT

-823 TGALAKAFNQET
+823 SGALAKAFNQDT
-835 AQKYFDFEEA
+835 AQKPFDFEEA
-845 GAPSQAFNKNF
+845 GSPSQAFNKNF

-878 IISKAYNSNL
+878 IIAKAYNANL
-888 AGLPSPIKAALGFI
+888 AGLPQPLKAALGFI

-907 LSNAIGRETQS
+907 LSTAIGRETKS
-918 GTPLSKVR
+918 GIPLSKVR
-926 IGGSSS
+926 VGSNSS

-947 KDEPRG
+947 RDEPRG
-953 LGQGIGK
+953 LGQGIGR

-981 GGSPISVQ
+981 NPSPISLQ
-989 RDLQVNA
+989 REMQINA
-996 QMQAET
+996 QNQAET
-1002 TAKIKETQKALEQLK
+1002 INKIKQTQKALDELR
-1017 NTTEKTKLSMD
+1017 NTTEKTKLSVD
-1028 KFGNAALGLSI
+1028 RFGSAALGLSI
-1039 GIPIILQTIGEFNKE
+1039 GIPIILQTIGEFNRDN
-1054 TPKFQLIADSLSTA
+1054 PKFQNITDSISTA
-1068 ISTTLT
+1068 ISTTLA
-1074 GAFVGAQIGAG
+1074 GAFVGAQIGTG

-1097 GVGIGVYKF
+1097 GIGLGVFKF

-1113 DIGTYTKELQRLQDE
+1113 DAATYTKELQRLQDE

-1133 TGLQKV
+1133 AGLQKV

-1160 ANLNL
+1160 ANLDL
-1165 VENQLAEA
+1165 IQNQLAEA
-1173 LGPVG
+1173 LAPVG
-1178 QLTADKIFAAI
+1178 QLTADRIFTAI
-1189 ENGNFEDIALIINKT
+1189 QNQNFDEVGQIIAKS
-1204 LAEGVASTSNEALK
+1204 LAEGAAATSNEALK
-1218 VFFAQIKGSTITD
+1218 VFFAQIKKTEITD
-1231 KNKAGALAQAATSLV
+1231 KKKAGAIAQAATGLV

-1267 SNVITNLEKLQKQR
+1267 ENVISNLEKLQKER
-1281 LDLAK
+1281 NDLLK
-1286 NQEEAIDN
+1286 NQQQSIDN
-1294 IANQVPELK
+1294 IAGQVPELR

-1319 ERLTTIVAGA
+1319 ERLSTIVAGA

-1342 IGKGDSE
+1342 VGKADSE
-1349 KLSKIQRELNTNLAE
+1349 KLSKLQRELNTNLSD
-1364 ILNTVAPIYQSSEEA
+1364 ILNAVAPIYQSSEEA
-1379 KIEFAKFVELAKDTN
+1379 RTEFAEFVELSKDTN
-1394 LSEETANATINKII
+1394 LSAETTDEVITKII
-1408 KKLKDAG
+1408 KRLRDAG
-1415 VNVQKIG
+1415 ANVQKIG
-1422 DVVKNKGIQNADDF
+1422 DIVKNKGIQNADDF

-1451 KYFEDTFAKT
+1451 KYFEETFNRT
-1461 EFQPGEM
+1461 EFQALEI
-1468 LGRQY
+1468 LGREY
-1473 DALGREVGKQIINQ
+1473 DALARTVGKEIL
-1487 DNRNS
+1487 NRES
-1492 IMNTVTEQERAL
+1492 RDTIMNTVTEQERVL
-1504 KKKLDDRLITED
+1504 KKKLDDRIITED
-1516 QYSIALDGLVK
+1516 QYRIALDGMVRG
-1527 DQINLSKRMQGLIF
+1527 QINLEKRMKGLIF
-1541 SDQFQTGRQTGREA
+1541 SDQFQTGRQSERESR
-1555 KILSGQF
+1555 ILSNQF

-1630 QQVALELGTNVFF
+1630 QQVALELGSNVFF

-1658 SVTGGGGGKGLFG
+1658 SVTGGGKGGGGLFG

-1708 KKDSVKKYG
+1708 RKSAVQKYG
-1717 TSMLGMLNGGRAK
+1717 TGMLGMLNGGRVK

-1736 GAFYNLANTYSYND
+1736 GAFYNLANTYAYNN
-1750 PNYPTGGEMQT
+1750 PNYPTGGEMQV

-1802 LQESTRI
+1802 AQESARI

-1816 QDQYNSGKKQAFY
+1816 QDQYNSSKKQAFY

-1845 QYGGLGNI
+1845 QYGGIGNI
-1853 LGFKGSGGSGGSSTF
+1853 LGLKGSVGSGGSSTF

-1886 SNGKAVMG
+1886 SNGKAVIG

-1922 EYVIKKD
+1922 EYVIRKD

-1939 DDLNSGKVNKFAT
+1939 DDLNSGRVSKFAA
-1952 GGIVG
+1952 GGMAG
-1957 GSSGD
+1957 GNFGEAGSS
-1962 TATSFAAKNENNISI
+1962 FAGTNENNINI
-1977 TVNVSNQGATQ
+1977 TVNVSNQGTTQ
-1988 ETTNQTNNA
+1988 ETASQTNNA
-1997 ESNEEEIRRK
+1997 EANAEEIRRK
-2007 RELGSLI
+2007 RELGELI

-2032 SSAKYKLSG
+2032 SSAKYKLNG

>member
-14 TRPLERDIQTALNK
+14 TRPLERDIQSALNK

-57 LEASNARVIAFGASA
+57 LDASNARVIAFGASA
-72 GAIFAVQRA
+72 GAIFTVQKA
-81 FGDLIRSTIDVEKS
+81 FGDLIKSTIEVEKS

-102 LNASTST
+102 LNASSST
-109 LQKFGSELFDVAKST
+109 LLKFGTDLFDVAKIT
-124 GQSFQIAA
+124 GQSFQLAA

-156 ILTRLSGLDVNSSL
+156 ILTRLSGLDINSSL

-220 DAGVSLDELLAIVTS
+220 DAGVNLDELLAIVTS

-284 IQVLTNLA
+284 IQVLTNLSQ
-292 ETFDNLNSSQKA
+292 TFDKLNDSQKA

-324 DLGNEYSVYSNALNT
+324 DLGSEYSVYSNALNT

-348 VRNEALNQTLSALIN
+348 LRNEALNQTLSALIN

-375 IGKGAFQPAIENVL
+375 IGKGAFQPAIQNVL
-389 GLINSGLQAVNSSD
+389 GLINSGLEAVNTAD

-420 TFISGPGLALTTAI
+420 TFISGPGLALATAVI
-434 VGKLFLDLGKFAASS
+434 GKLFLDLGKFAATS
-449 TQALLGVGKQAAERA
+449 TQALLGLGKQTAERA
-464 QLETRISTILAQE
+464 QLQTRISAILAQE

-483 IASKQVSVLSVEQ
+483 IASKQVSVLAVEE

-501 LQAQIVA
+501 LRAQIAV
-508 REQAAAIASTV
+508 REQAAAVASTV
-519 TTGLIGKGIGVKG
+519 TTGLIGRGIGVKG
-532 GQITKTKSGGFIPN
+532 GQITKTNSGGFIPN

-558 LSGGYTP
+558 LSGGYVP

-579 VYNSAETVKKFP
+579 VYNSAETVKRFP

-596 AIMPPKGSRAGKNYQ
+596 AIMPPQGSRAGKNYQ
-611 NQFQSQLGFN
+611 SQFQSQLGFN
-621 PYASFGFIPN
+621 PYASSGFIPN
-631 FAKGGASPFVQSA
+631 FAQISPSVQTSI
-644 LDSALATG
+644 SKALANG
-652 DLRKL
+652 DLRTL
-657 ATLESNASTANKL
+657 SNLETNAATAGKL
-670 TATDR
+670 TTADK

-684 INASR
+684 ISASR
-689 GTKKEKTIVPYD
+689 GTKTAKTVIPYN
-701 ASKLGLV
+701 ATQLGLV
-708 GVQGTR
+708 GVQGTS
-714 GPLNATSAFS
+714 GPLNATSSFA

-729 NDPRYVRFEGIQGR
+729 NDPRFVRFEGIQGR
-743 TLDDLNNSK
+743 TLDDLRNSQ
-752 LKSSKDFSTSINT
+752 LRNAKDFSTSINS
-765 LFSGPLT
+765 LFAGPLT
-772 DLASQI
+772 SLATKI

-788 LSILQSQGRGGVN
+788 LNILQSEARGGVN
-801 LLPPGA
+801 LFPAGT

-823 TGALAKAFNQET
+823 SGALAKAFNQDT
-835 AQKYFDFEEA
+835 AQKPFDFEEA
-845 GAPSQAFNKNF
+845 GSPSQAFNKNF

-878 IISKAYNSNL
+878 IIAKAYNANL
-888 AGLPSPIKAALGFI
+888 AGLPQPLKAALGFI

-907 LSNAIGRETQS
+907 LSTAIGRETKS
-918 GTPLSKVR
+918 GIPLSKVR
-926 IGGSSS
+926 VGSNSS

-947 KDEPRG
+947 RDEPRG
-953 LGQGIGK
+953 LGQGIGR

-981 GGSPISVQ
+981 NPSPISLQ
-989 RDLQVNA
+989 REMQVNA
-996 QMQAET
+996 QMQQINARNQAET
-1002 TAKIKETQKALEQLK
+1002 ISKIKETQNALDQLK
-1017 NTTEKTKLSMD
+1017 NSTEKTKLSVD
-1028 KFGNAALGLSI
+1028 RFGTAALGLSI
-1039 GIPIILQTIGEFNKE
+1039 GIPIVLQTIGEFNRDN
-1054 TPKFQLIADSLSTA
+1054 PKFQNITDSISTA
-1068 ISTTLT
+1068 ISTTLA
-1074 GAFVGAQIGAG
+1074 GAFVGAQIGTG

-1097 GVGIGVYKF
+1097 GIGLGVFKF

-1113 DIGTYTKELQRLQDE
+1113 DVATYTKELQRLQDE

-1133 TGLQKV
+1133 AGLQKV

-1160 ANLNL
+1160 ANLDL
-1165 VENQLAEA
+1165 IQNQLAEA
-1173 LGPVG
+1173 LAPVG

-1189 ENGNFEDIALIINKT
+1189 ENGNFEEIALIINKT
-1204 LAEGVASTSNEALK
+1204 LAEGAAATSNEALK
-1218 VFFAQIKGSTITD
+1218 VFFAQIKKTEITD
-1231 KNKAGALAQAATSLV
+1231 KKKAGAIAQAATGLV
-1246 SPTGGNYIN
+1246 GPSGKNIITELAETPEGRDQIN
-1255 ELLKQQGGKEVV
+1255 QSVKTLEGLLTARALKQKQLNDLIDPQIKKEQEFIAQANKKGSLAEQAVGFFFGYNEVLDKELGG
-1267 SNVITNLEKLQKQR
+1267 EKQI
-1281 LDLAK
+1281 AK
-1286 NQEEAIDN
+1286 NQQEREKISE
-1294 IANQVPELK
+1294 ELK
-1303 ASLAQKPPTGT
+1303 
-1314 LQDLQ
+1314 
-1319 ERLTTIVAGA
+1319 
-1329 SAEIKADPLAFFG
+1329 
-1342 IGKGDSE
+1342 
-1349 KLSKIQRELNTNLAE
+1349 TNLSN
-1364 ILNTVAPIYQSSEEA
+1364 ILGAVAPLYQSSEEA
-1379 KIEFAKFVELAKDTN
+1379 RKEFDDFVELSKDTN
-1394 LSEETANATINKII
+1394 LSSEAATEVINKIV
-1408 KKLKDAG
+1408 KRLKAAG

-1422 DVVKNKGIQNADDF
+1422 DIVKNKGIQNADDF

-1451 KYFEDTFAKT
+1451 KYFEETFNRT
-1461 EFQPGEM
+1461 EFQALEI
-1468 LGRQY
+1468 LGREY
-1473 DALGREVGKQIINQ
+1473 DALAKTVGKEIL
-1487 DNRNS
+1487 NRES
-1492 IMNTVTEQERAL
+1492 RDTIMNTVTEQERVL
-1504 KKKLDDRLITED
+1504 KKKLDDRIITED
-1516 QYSIALDGLVK
+1516 QYRIALDGMVRG
-1527 DQINLSKRMQGLIF
+1527 QINLEKRMKGLIF
-1541 SDQFQTGRQTGREA
+1541 SDQFQTGRQSERESR
-1555 KILSGQF
+1555 ILSNQF

-1584 DVELGAIDSAKT
+1584 DVELGAIDTAKT

-1601 NNAFQSVIDGTA
+1601 NNAFQSIIDGTA

-1643 NSIFGSLGGLPDVFK
+1643 NSIFGSMGGLPDIFK
-1658 SVTGGGGGKGLFG
+1658 SVTGGGGKGLFG
-1671 FSRGGMV
+1671 FSKGGMV
-1678 KGYSSGGSVVGG
+1678 RGYASGGSVVGG
-1690 SGNKDD
+1690 SGTRDD

-1708 KKDSVKKYG
+1708 RKSAVQKYG
-1717 TSMLGMLNGGRAK
+1717 TGMLEMLNGGRVK
-1730 GFADGG
+1730 GFANGG
-1736 GAFYNLANTYSYND
+1736 EAFYNLANTYAYND
-1750 PNYPTGGEMQT
+1750 PNYPTAGGIQA

-1771 DPNNPQNALREKSE
+1771 DPNNPQNAIRDKYE

-1802 LQESTRI
+1802 AQESARI
-1809 SQLNKQI
+1809 SELNKQI
-1816 QDQYNSGKKQAFY
+1816 QDQYNNSQSQGFY

-1837 TVAGGAIS
+1837 TAVGGAIGAK
-1845 QYGGLGNI
+1845 GGLGKI
-1853 LGFKGSGGSGGSSTF
+1853 LGFNKGGPI
-1868 KGSSLGGSSGFGA
+1868 
-1881 SYGVG
+1881 
-1886 SNGKAVMG
+1886 
-1894 KRFGGE
+1894 
-1900 VRGFASG
+1900 GFASG
-1907 GSSGKDDIPALLMGG
+1907 GSSGKDNIPALLMGG
-1922 EYVIKKD
+1922 EYVIRKD

-1939 DDLNSGKVNKFAT
+1939 DDLNSGRVSKFAA
-1952 GGIVG
+1952 GGMAG
-1957 GSSGD
+1957 GNFGEAGSS
-1962 TATSFAAKNENNISI
+1962 FAGTNENNINI
-1977 TVNVSNQGATQ
+1977 TVNVSNQGTTQ
-1988 ETTNQTNNA
+1988 ETATQTNNA
-1997 ESNEEEIRRK
+1997 EANAEEIRRK
-2007 RELGSLI
+2007 RELGELI

>member
-14 TRPLERDIQTALNK
+14 TRPLERDIQSALNK

-57 LEASNARVIAFGASA
+57 LDASNARVIAFGASA
-72 GAIFAVQRA
+72 GAIFTVQKA
-81 FGDLIRSTIDVEKS
+81 FGDLIKSTIEVEKS

-102 LNASTST
+102 LNASSST
-109 LQKFGSELFDVAKST
+109 LQKFGSDLFDVAKST
-124 GQSFQIAA
+124 GQSFELAA

-156 ILTRLSGLDVNSSL
+156 ILTRLSGLDINSSL

-220 DAGVSLDELLAIVTS
+220 DAGVNLDELLAIVTS

-284 IQVLTNLA
+284 IQVLTNLSQ
-292 ETFDNLNSSQKA
+292 TFDKLNDSQKA

-324 DLGNEYSVYSNALNT
+324 DLGSEYSVYSNALNT

-348 VRNEALNQTLSALIN
+348 LRNEALNQTLSALIN

-375 IGKGAFQPAIENVL
+375 IGKGAFQPAIQNVL
-389 GLINSGLQAVNSSD
+389 GLINSGLEAVNTAD

-420 TFISGPGLALTTAI
+420 TFISGPGLALATAVI
-434 VGKLFLDLGKFAASS
+434 GKLFLDLGKFAATS
-449 TQALLGVGKQAAERA
+449 TQALLGLGKQTAERA
-464 QLETRISTILAQE
+464 QLQTRISAILAQE

-483 IASKQVSVLSVEQ
+483 IASKQVSVLAVEE

-501 LQAQIVA
+501 LRAQIAV
-508 REQAAAIASTV
+508 REQAAAVASTV
-519 TTGLIGKGIGVKG
+519 TTGLIGRGIGVKG
-532 GQITKTKSGGFIPN
+532 GQITKTNSGGFIPN

-558 LSGGYTP
+558 LSGGYVP

-579 VYNSAETVKKFP
+579 VYNSAETVKRFP

-596 AIMPPKGSRAGKNYQ
+596 AIMPPQGSRAGKNYQ
-611 NQFQSQLGFN
+611 SQFQSQLGFN
-621 PYASFGFIPN
+621 PYASSGFIPN
-631 FAKGGASPFVQSA
+631 FAQISPSVQTSI
-644 LDSALATG
+644 SKALANG
-652 DLRKL
+652 DLRTL
-657 ATLESNASTANKL
+657 SNLETNAATAGKL
-670 TATDR
+670 TTADK

-684 INASR
+684 ISASR
-689 GTKKEKTIVPYD
+689 GTKTAKTVIPYN
-701 ASKLGLV
+701 ATQLGLV
-708 GVQGTR
+708 GVQGTS
-714 GPLNATSAFS
+714 GPLNATSSFA

-729 NDPRYVRFEGIQGR
+729 NDPRFVRFEGIQGR
-743 TLDDLNNSK
+743 TLDDLRNSQ
-752 LKSSKDFSTSINT
+752 LRNAKDFSTSINS
-765 LFSGPLT
+765 LFAGPLT
-772 DLASQI
+772 SLATKI

-788 LSILQSQGRGGVN
+788 LNILQSEARGGVN
-801 LLPPGA
+801 LFPAGT

-823 TGALAKAFNQET
+823 SGALAKAFNQDT
-835 AQKYFDFEEA
+835 AQKPFDFEEA
-845 GAPSQAFNKNF
+845 GSPSQAFNKNF

-878 IISKAYNSNL
+878 IIAKAYNANL
-888 AGLPSPIKAALGFI
+888 AGLPQPLKAALGFI

-907 LSNAIGRETQS
+907 LSTAIGRETKS
-918 GTPLSKVR
+918 GIPLSKVR
-926 IGGSSS
+926 VGSNSS

-947 KDEPRG
+947 RDEPRG
-953 LGQGIGK
+953 LGQGIGR

-981 GGSPISVQ
+981 NPSPISLQ
-989 RDLQVNA
+989 REMQVNA
-996 QMQAET
+996 QMQQINARNQAET
-1002 TAKIKETQKALEQLK
+1002 ISKIKETQNALDQLK
-1017 NTTEKTKLSMD
+1017 NSTEKTKLSVD
-1028 KFGNAALGLSI
+1028 RFGTAALGLSI
-1039 GIPIILQTIGEFNKE
+1039 GIPIVLQTIGEFNRDN
-1054 TPKFQLIADSLSTA
+1054 PKFQNITDSISTA
-1068 ISTTLT
+1068 ISTTLA
-1074 GAFVGAQIGAG
+1074 GAFVGAQIGTG

-1097 GVGIGVYKF
+1097 GIGLGVFKF

-1113 DIGTYTKELQRLQDE
+1113 DVATYTKELQRLQDE

-1133 TGLQKV
+1133 AGLQKV

-1160 ANLNL
+1160 ANLDL
-1165 VENQLAEA
+1165 IQNQLAEA
-1173 LGPVG
+1173 LAPVG
-1178 QLTADKIFAAI
+1178 QLTADKIFTAI
-1189 ENGNFEDIALIINKT
+1189 QNQNFDEVGQIISQS
-1204 LAEGVASTSNEALK
+1204 LAEGAAASSNEALK
-1218 VFFAQIKGSTITD
+1218 VFFAQIKGATINE
-1231 KNKAGALAQAATSLV
+1231 KSKAGAIAQAATGLV
-1246 SPTGGNYIN
+1246 GPSGKNIITELAETPEGRDQIN
-1255 ELLKQQGGKEVV
+1255 QSVKTLEGLLTARALKQKQLNDLIDPQIKKEQEFIAQANKKGSLAEQAVGFFFGYNEVLDKELGG
-1267 SNVITNLEKLQKQR
+1267 EKQI
-1281 LDLAK
+1281 AK
-1286 NQEEAIDN
+1286 NQQEREKISE
-1294 IANQVPELK
+1294 ELK
-1303 ASLAQKPPTGT
+1303 
-1314 LQDLQ
+1314 
-1319 ERLTTIVAGA
+1319 
-1329 SAEIKADPLAFFG
+1329 
-1342 IGKGDSE
+1342 
-1349 KLSKIQRELNTNLAE
+1349 TNLSN
-1364 ILNTVAPIYQSSEEA
+1364 ILGAVAPLYQSSEEA
-1379 KIEFAKFVELAKDTN
+1379 RKEFDDFVELSKDTN
-1394 LSEETANATINKII
+1394 LSSEAATEVINKIV
-1408 KKLKDAG
+1408 KRLKAAG

-1422 DVVKNKGIQNADDF
+1422 DIVKNKGIQNADDF

-1451 KYFEDTFAKT
+1451 KYFEETFNRT
-1461 EFQPGEM
+1461 EFQALEI
-1468 LGRQY
+1468 LGREY
-1473 DALGREVGKQIINQ
+1473 DALAKTVGKEIL
-1487 DNRNS
+1487 NRES
-1492 IMNTVTEQERAL
+1492 RDTIMNTVTEQERVL
-1504 KKKLDDRLITED
+1504 KKKLDDRIITED
-1516 QYSIALDGLVK
+1516 QYRIALDGMVRG
-1527 DQINLSKRMQGLIF
+1527 QINLEKRMKGLIF
-1541 SDQFQTGRQTGREA
+1541 SDQFQTGRQSERESR
-1555 KILSGQF
+1555 ILSNQF

-1584 DVELGAIDSAKT
+1584 DVELGAIDTAKT

-1601 NNAFQSVIDGTA
+1601 NNAFQSIIDGTA

-1643 NSIFGSLGGLPDVFK
+1643 NSIFGSMGGLPDIFK
-1658 SVTGGGGGKGLFG
+1658 SVTGGGGKGLFG
-1671 FSRGGMV
+1671 FSKGGMV
-1678 KGYSSGGSVVGG
+1678 RGYASGGSVVGG
-1690 SGNKDD
+1690 SGTRDD

-1708 KKDSVKKYG
+1708 RKSAVQKYG
-1717 TSMLGMLNGGRAK
+1717 TGMLEMLNGGRVK
-1730 GFADGG
+1730 GFANGG
-1736 GAFYNLANTYSYND
+1736 EAFYNLANTYAYND
-1750 PNYPTGGEMQT
+1750 PNYPTAGGIQA

-1771 DPNNPQNALREKSE
+1771 DPNNPQNAIRDKYE

-1802 LQESTRI
+1802 AQESARI
-1809 SQLNKQI
+1809 SELNKQI
-1816 QDQYNSGKKQAFY
+1816 QDQYNNSQSQGFY

-1837 TVAGGAIS
+1837 TAVGGAIGAK
-1845 QYGGLGNI
+1845 GGLGKI
-1853 LGFKGSGGSGGSSTF
+1853 LGFNKGGPI
-1868 KGSSLGGSSGFGA
+1868 
-1881 SYGVG
+1881 
-1886 SNGKAVMG
+1886 
-1894 KRFGGE
+1894 
-1900 VRGFASG
+1900 GFASG
-1907 GSSGKDDIPALLMGG
+1907 GSSGKDNIPALLMGG
-1922 EYVIKKD
+1922 EYVIRKD

-1939 DDLNSGKVNKFAT
+1939 DDLNSGRVSKFAA
-1952 GGIVG
+1952 GGMAG
-1957 GSSGD
+1957 GNFGEAGSS
-1962 TATSFAAKNENNISI
+1962 FAGTNENNINI
-1977 TVNVSNQGATQ
+1977 TVNVSNQGTTQ
-1988 ETTNQTNNA
+1988 ETATQTNNA
-1997 ESNEEEIRRK
+1997 EANAEEIRRK
-2007 RELGSLI
+2007 RELGELI

>member
-14 TRPLERDIQTALNK
+14 TRPLERDIQSALNK

-57 LEASNARVIAFGASA
+57 LDASNARVIAFGASA
-72 GAIFAVQRA
+72 GAIFTVQKA
-81 FGDLIRSTIDVEKS
+81 FGDLIKSTIEVEKS

-102 LNASTST
+102 LNASSST
-109 LQKFGSELFDVAKST
+109 LQKFGSDLFDVAKST
-124 GQSFQIAA
+124 GQSFELAA

-156 ILTRLSGLDVNSSL
+156 ILTRLSGLDINSSL

-220 DAGVSLDELLAIVTS
+220 DAGVNLDELLAIVTS

-284 IQVLTNLA
+284 IQVLTNLSQ
-292 ETFDNLNSSQKA
+292 TFDKLNDSQKA

-324 DLGNEYSVYSNALNT
+324 DLGSEYSVYSNALNT

-348 VRNEALNQTLSALIN
+348 LRNEALNQTLSALIN

-375 IGKGAFQPAIENVL
+375 IGKGAFQPAIQNVL
-389 GLINSGLQAVNSSD
+389 GLINSGLEAVNTAD

-420 TFISGPGLALTTAI
+420 TFISGPGLALATAVI
-434 VGKLFLDLGKFAASS
+434 GKLFLDLGKFAATS
-449 TQALLGVGKQAAERA
+449 TQALLGLGKQTAERA
-464 QLETRISTILAQE
+464 QLQTRISAILAQE

-483 IASKQVSVLSVEQ
+483 IASKQVSVLAVEE

-501 LQAQIVA
+501 LRAQIAV
-508 REQAAAIASTV
+508 REQAAAVASTV
-519 TTGLIGKGIGVKG
+519 TTGLIGRGIGVKG
-532 GQITKTKSGGFIPN
+532 GQITKTNSGGFIPN

-558 LSGGYTP
+558 LSGGYVP

-579 VYNSAETVKKFP
+579 VYNSAETVKRFP

-596 AIMPPKGSRAGKNYQ
+596 AIMPPQGSRAGKNYQ
-611 NQFQSQLGFN
+611 SQFQSQLGFN
-621 PYASFGFIPN
+621 PYASSGFIPN
-631 FAKGGASPFVQSA
+631 FAQISPSVQTSI
-644 LDSALATG
+644 SKALANG
-652 DLRKL
+652 DLRTL
-657 ATLESNASTANKL
+657 SNLETNAATAGKL
-670 TATDR
+670 TTADK

-684 INASR
+684 ISASR
-689 GTKKEKTIVPYD
+689 GKKTAKTVIPYN
-701 ASKLGLV
+701 ATQLGLV
-708 GVQGTR
+708 GVQGTS
-714 GPLNATSAFS
+714 GPLNATSSFA

-729 NDPRYVRFEGIQGR
+729 NDPRFVRFEGIQGR
-743 TLDDLNNSK
+743 TLDDLRNSQ
-752 LKSSKDFSTSINT
+752 LRNAKDFSTSINS
-765 LFSGPLT
+765 LFAGPLT
-772 DLASQI
+772 SLATKI

-788 LSILQSQGRGGVN
+788 LNILQSEARGGVN
-801 LLPPGA
+801 LFPAGT

-823 TGALAKAFNQET
+823 SGALAKAFNQDT
-835 AQKYFDFEEA
+835 AQKPFDFEEA
-845 GAPSQAFNKNF
+845 GSPSQAFNKNF

-878 IISKAYNSNL
+878 IIAKAYNANL
-888 AGLPSPIKAALGFI
+888 AGLPQPLKAALGFI

-907 LSNAIGRETQS
+907 LSTAIGRETKS
-918 GTPLSKVR
+918 GIPLSKVR
-926 IGGSSS
+926 VGSNSS

-947 KDEPRG
+947 RDEPRG
-953 LGQGIGK
+953 LGQGIGR

-981 GGSPISVQ
+981 NPSPISLQ
-989 RDLQVNA
+989 REMQVNA
-996 QMQAET
+996 QMQQINARNQAET
-1002 TAKIKETQKALEQLK
+1002 ISKIKETQNALDQLK
-1017 NTTEKTKLSMD
+1017 NSTEKTKLSVD
-1028 KFGNAALGLSI
+1028 RFGTAALGLSI
-1039 GIPIILQTIGEFNKE
+1039 GIPIVLQTIGEFNRDN
-1054 TPKFQLIADSLSTA
+1054 PKFQNITDSISTA
-1068 ISTTLT
+1068 ISTTLA
-1074 GAFVGAQIGAG
+1074 GAFVGAQIGTG

-1097 GVGIGVYKF
+1097 GIGLGVFKF

-1113 DIGTYTKELQRLQDE
+1113 DVATYTKELQRLQDE

-1133 TGLQKV
+1133 AGLQKV

-1160 ANLNL
+1160 ANLDL
-1165 VENQLAEA
+1165 IQNQLAEA
-1173 LGPVG
+1173 LAPVG

-1189 ENGNFEDIALIINKT
+1189 ENGNFEEIALIINKS
-1204 LAEGVASTSNEALK
+1204 LAEGAAASSNEALK
-1218 VFFAQIKGSTITD
+1218 VFFAQIKGATINE
-1231 KNKAGALAQAATSLV
+1231 KSKAGAIAQAATGLV
-1246 SPTGGNYIN
+1246 GPSGKNIITELAETPEGRDQIN
-1255 ELLKQQGGKEVV
+1255 QSVKTLEGLLTARALKQKQLNDLIDPQIKKEQEFIAQANKKGSLAEQAVGFFFGYNEVLDKELGG
-1267 SNVITNLEKLQKQR
+1267 EKQI
-1281 LDLAK
+1281 AK
-1286 NQEEAIDN
+1286 NQQEREKISE
-1294 IANQVPELK
+1294 ELK
-1303 ASLAQKPPTGT
+1303 
-1314 LQDLQ
+1314 
-1319 ERLTTIVAGA
+1319 
-1329 SAEIKADPLAFFG
+1329 
-1342 IGKGDSE
+1342 
-1349 KLSKIQRELNTNLAE
+1349 TNLSN
-1364 ILNTVAPIYQSSEEA
+1364 ILGAVAPLYQSSEEA
-1379 KIEFAKFVELAKDTN
+1379 RKEFDDFVELSKDTN
-1394 LSEETANATINKII
+1394 LSSEAATEVINKIV
-1408 KKLKDAG
+1408 KRLKAAG

-1422 DVVKNKGIQNADDF
+1422 DIVKNKGIQNADDF

-1451 KYFEDTFAKT
+1451 KYFEETFNRT
-1461 EFQPGEM
+1461 EFQALEI
-1468 LGRQY
+1468 LGREY
-1473 DALGREVGKQIINQ
+1473 DALAKTVGKEIL
-1487 DNRNS
+1487 NRES
-1492 IMNTVTEQERAL
+1492 RDTIMNTVTEQERVL
-1504 KKKLDDRLITED
+1504 KKKLDDRIITED
-1516 QYSIALDGLVK
+1516 QYRIALDGMVRG
-1527 DQINLSKRMQGLIF
+1527 QINLEKRMKGLIF
-1541 SDQFQTGRQTGREA
+1541 SDQFQTGRQSERESR
-1555 KILSGQF
+1555 ILSNQF

-1584 DVELGAIDSAKT
+1584 DVELGAIDTAKT

-1601 NNAFQSVIDGTA
+1601 NNAFQSIIDGTA

-1643 NSIFGSLGGLPDVFK
+1643 NSIFGSMGGLPDIFK
-1658 SVTGGGGGKGLFG
+1658 SVTGGGGKGLFG
-1671 FSRGGMV
+1671 FSKGGMV
-1678 KGYSSGGSVVGG
+1678 RGYASGGSVVGG
-1690 SGNKDD
+1690 SGTRDD

-1708 KKDSVKKYG
+1708 RKSAVQKYG
-1717 TSMLGMLNGGRAK
+1717 TGMLEMLNGGRVK
-1730 GFADGG
+1730 GFANGG
-1736 GAFYNLANTYSYND
+1736 EAFYNLANTYAYND
-1750 PNYPTGGEMQT
+1750 PNYPTAGGIQA

-1771 DPNNPQNALREKSE
+1771 DPNNPQNAIRDKYE

-1802 LQESTRI
+1802 AQESARI
-1809 SQLNKQI
+1809 SELNKQI
-1816 QDQYNSGKKQAFY
+1816 QDQYNNSQSQGFY

-1837 TVAGGAIS
+1837 TAVGGAIGAK
-1845 QYGGLGNI
+1845 GGLGKI
-1853 LGFKGSGGSGGSSTF
+1853 LGFNKGGPI
-1868 KGSSLGGSSGFGA
+1868 
-1881 SYGVG
+1881 
-1886 SNGKAVMG
+1886 
-1894 KRFGGE
+1894 
-1900 VRGFASG
+1900 GFASG
-1907 GSSGKDDIPALLMGG
+1907 GSSGKDNIPALLMGG
-1922 EYVIKKD
+1922 EYVIRKD

-1939 DDLNSGKVNKFAT
+1939 DDLNSGRVSKFAA
-1952 GGIVG
+1952 GGMAG
-1957 GSSGD
+1957 GNFGEAGSS
-1962 TATSFAAKNENNISI
+1962 FAGTNENNINI
-1977 TVNVSNQGATQ
+1977 TVNVSNQGTTQ
-1988 ETTNQTNNA
+1988 ETATQTNNA
-1997 ESNEEEIRRK
+1997 EANAEEIRRK
-2007 RELGSLI
+2007 RELGELI

>member
-14 TRPLERDIQTALNK
+14 TRPLERDIQSALNK

-57 LEASNARVIAFGASA
+57 LDASNARVIAFGASA
-72 GAIFAVQRA
+72 GAIFTVQKA
-81 FGDLIRSTIDVEKS
+81 FGDLIKSTIEVEKS

-102 LNASTST
+102 LNASSST
-109 LQKFGSELFDVAKST
+109 LQKFGSDLFDVAKST
-124 GQSFQIAA
+124 GQSFELAA

-156 ILTRLSGLDVNSSL
+156 ILTRLSGLDINSSL

-220 DAGVSLDELLAIVTS
+220 DAGVNLDELLAIVTS

-284 IQVLTNLA
+284 IQVLTNLSQ
-292 ETFDNLNSSQKA
+292 TFDKLNDSQKA

-324 DLGNEYSVYSNALNT
+324 DLGSEYSVYSNALNT

-348 VRNEALNQTLSALIN
+348 LRNEALNQTLSALIN

-375 IGKGAFQPAIENVL
+375 IGKGAFQPAIQNVL
-389 GLINSGLQAVNSSD
+389 GLINSGLEAVNTAD

-420 TFISGPGLALTTAI
+420 TFISGPGLALATAVI
-434 VGKLFLDLGKFAASS
+434 GKLFLDLGKFAATS
-449 TQALLGVGKQAAERA
+449 TQALLGLGKQTAERA
-464 QLETRISTILAQE
+464 QLQTRISAILAQE

-483 IASKQVSVLSVEQ
+483 IASKQVSVLAVEE

-501 LQAQIVA
+501 LRAQIAV
-508 REQAAAIASTV
+508 REQAAAVASTV
-519 TTGLIGKGIGVKG
+519 TTGLIGRGIGVKG
-532 GQITKTKSGGFIPN
+532 GQITKTNSGGFIPN

-558 LSGGYTP
+558 LSGGYVP

-579 VYNSAETVKKFP
+579 VYNSAETVKRFP

-596 AIMPPKGSRAGKNYQ
+596 AIMPPQGSRAGKNYQ
-611 NQFQSQLGFN
+611 SQFQSQLGFN
-621 PYASFGFIPN
+621 PYASSGFIPN
-631 FAKGGASPFVQSA
+631 FAQISPSVQTSI
-644 LDSALATG
+644 SKALANG
-652 DLRKL
+652 DLRTL
-657 ATLESNASTANKL
+657 SNLETNAATAGKL
-670 TATDR
+670 TTADK

-684 INASR
+684 ISASR
-689 GTKKEKTIVPYD
+689 GKKTAKTVIPYN
-701 ASKLGLV
+701 ATQLGLV
-708 GVQGTR
+708 GVQGTS
-714 GPLNATSAFS
+714 GPLNATSSFA

-729 NDPRYVRFEGIQGR
+729 NDPRFVRFEGIQGR
-743 TLDDLNNSK
+743 TLDDLRNSQ
-752 LKSSKDFSTSINT
+752 LRNAKDFSTSINS
-765 LFSGPLT
+765 LFAGPLT
-772 DLASQI
+772 SLATKI

-788 LSILQSQGRGGVN
+788 LNILQSEARGGVN
-801 LLPPGA
+801 LFPAGT

-823 TGALAKAFNQET
+823 SGALAKAFNQDT
-835 AQKYFDFEEA
+835 AQKPFDFEEA
-845 GAPSQAFNKNF
+845 GSPSQAFNKNF

-878 IISKAYNSNL
+878 IIAKAYNANL
-888 AGLPSPIKAALGFI
+888 AGLPQPLKAALGFI

-907 LSNAIGRETQS
+907 LSTAIGRETKS
-918 GTPLSKVR
+918 GIPLSKVR
-926 IGGSSS
+926 VGSNSS

-947 KDEPRG
+947 RDEPRG
-953 LGQGIGK
+953 LGQGIGR

-981 GGSPISVQ
+981 NPSPISLQ
-989 RDLQVNA
+989 REMQVNA
-996 QMQAET
+996 QMQQINARNQAET
-1002 TAKIKETQKALEQLK
+1002 ISKIKETQNALDQLK
-1017 NTTEKTKLSMD
+1017 NSTEKTKLSVD
-1028 KFGNAALGLSI
+1028 RFGTAALGLSI
-1039 GIPIILQTIGEFNKE
+1039 GIPIVLQTIGEFNRDN
-1054 TPKFQLIADSLSTA
+1054 PKFQNITDSISTA
-1068 ISTTLT
+1068 ISTTLA
-1074 GAFVGAQIGAG
+1074 GAFVGAQIGTG

-1097 GVGIGVYKF
+1097 GIGLGVFKF

-1113 DIGTYTKELQRLQDE
+1113 DVATYTKELQRLQDE

-1133 TGLQKV
+1133 AGLQKV

-1160 ANLNL
+1160 ANLDL
-1165 VENQLAEA
+1165 IQNQLAEA
-1173 LGPVG
+1173 LAPVG
-1178 QLTADKIFAAI
+1178 QLTADKIFTAI
-1189 ENGNFEDIALIINKT
+1189 QNQNFDEVGQIISQS
-1204 LAEGVASTSNEALK
+1204 LAEGAAASSNEALK
-1218 VFFAQIKGSTITD
+1218 VFFAQIKGATINE
-1231 KNKAGALAQAATSLV
+1231 KSKAGAIAQAATGLV
-1246 SPTGGNYIN
+1246 GPSGKNIITELAETPEGRDQIN
-1255 ELLKQQGGKEVV
+1255 QSVKTLEGLLTARALKQKQLNDLIDPQIKKEQEFIAQANKKGSLAEQAVGFFFGYNEVLDKELGG
-1267 SNVITNLEKLQKQR
+1267 EKQI
-1281 LDLAK
+1281 AK
-1286 NQEEAIDN
+1286 NQQEREKISE
-1294 IANQVPELK
+1294 ELK
-1303 ASLAQKPPTGT
+1303 
-1314 LQDLQ
+1314 
-1319 ERLTTIVAGA
+1319 
-1329 SAEIKADPLAFFG
+1329 
-1342 IGKGDSE
+1342 
-1349 KLSKIQRELNTNLAE
+1349 TNLSN
-1364 ILNTVAPIYQSSEEA
+1364 ILGAVAPLYQSSEEA
-1379 KIEFAKFVELAKDTN
+1379 RKEFDDFVELSKDTN
-1394 LSEETANATINKII
+1394 LSSEAATEVINKIV
-1408 KKLKDAG
+1408 KRLKAAG

-1422 DVVKNKGIQNADDF
+1422 DIVKNKGIQNADDF

-1451 KYFEDTFAKT
+1451 KYFEETFNRT
-1461 EFQPGEM
+1461 EFQALEI
-1468 LGRQY
+1468 LGREY
-1473 DALGREVGKQIINQ
+1473 DALAKTVGKEIL
-1487 DNRNS
+1487 NRES
-1492 IMNTVTEQERAL
+1492 RDTIMNTVTEQERVL
-1504 KKKLDDRLITED
+1504 KKKLDDRIITED
-1516 QYSIALDGLVK
+1516 QYRIALDGMVRG
-1527 DQINLSKRMQGLIF
+1527 QINLEKRMKGLIF
-1541 SDQFQTGRQTGREA
+1541 SDQFQTGRQSERESR
-1555 KILSGQF
+1555 ILSNQF

-1584 DVELGAIDSAKT
+1584 DVELGAIDTAKT

-1601 NNAFQSVIDGTA
+1601 NNAFQSIIDGTA

-1643 NSIFGSLGGLPDVFK
+1643 NSIFGSMGGLPDIFK
-1658 SVTGGGGGKGLFG
+1658 SVTGGGGKGLFG
-1671 FSRGGMV
+1671 FSKGGMV
-1678 KGYSSGGSVVGG
+1678 RGYASGGSVVGG
-1690 SGNKDD
+1690 SGTRDD

-1708 KKDSVKKYG
+1708 RKSAVQKYG
-1717 TSMLGMLNGGRAK
+1717 TGMLEMLNGGRVK
-1730 GFADGG
+1730 GFANGG
-1736 GAFYNLANTYSYND
+1736 EAFYNLANTYAYND
-1750 PNYPTGGEMQT
+1750 PNYPTAGGIQA

-1771 DPNNPQNALREKSE
+1771 DPNNPQNAIRDKYE

-1802 LQESTRI
+1802 AQESARI
-1809 SQLNKQI
+1809 SELNKQI
-1816 QDQYNSGKKQAFY
+1816 QDQYNNSQSQGFY

-1837 TVAGGAIS
+1837 TAVGGAIGAK
-1845 QYGGLGNI
+1845 GGLGKI
-1853 LGFKGSGGSGGSSTF
+1853 LGFNKGGPI
-1868 KGSSLGGSSGFGA
+1868 
-1881 SYGVG
+1881 
-1886 SNGKAVMG
+1886 
-1894 KRFGGE
+1894 
-1900 VRGFASG
+1900 GFASG
-1907 GSSGKDDIPALLMGG
+1907 GSSGKDNIPALLMGG
-1922 EYVIKKD
+1922 EYVIRKD

-1939 DDLNSGKVNKFAT
+1939 DDLNSGRVSKFAA
-1952 GGIVG
+1952 GGMAG
-1957 GSSGD
+1957 GNFGEAGSS
-1962 TATSFAAKNENNISI
+1962 FAGTNENNINI
-1977 TVNVSNQGATQ
+1977 TVNVSNQGTTQ
-1988 ETTNQTNNA
+1988 ETATQTNNA
-1997 ESNEEEIRRK
+1997 EANAEEIRRK
-2007 RELGSLI
+2007 RELGELI

>member
-14 TRPLERDIQTALNK
+14 TRPLERDIQSALNK

-57 LEASNARVIAFGASA
+57 LDASNARVIAFGASA
-72 GAIFAVQRA
+72 GAIFTVQKA
-81 FGDLIRSTIDVEKS
+81 FGDLIKSTIEVEKS

-102 LNASTST
+102 LNASSST
-109 LQKFGSELFDVAKST
+109 LQKFGSDLFDVAKST
-124 GQSFQIAA
+124 GQSFELAA

-156 ILTRLSGLDVNSSL
+156 ILTRLSGLDINSSL

-220 DAGVSLDELLAIVTS
+220 DAGVNLDELLAIVTS

-284 IQVLTNLA
+284 IQVLTNLSQ
-292 ETFDNLNSSQKA
+292 TFDKLNDSQKA

-324 DLGNEYSVYSNALNT
+324 DLGSEYSVYSNALNT

-348 VRNEALNQTLSALIN
+348 LRNEALNQTLSALIN

-375 IGKGAFQPAIENVL
+375 IGKGAFQPAIQNVL
-389 GLINSGLQAVNSSD
+389 GLINSGLEAVNTAD

-420 TFISGPGLALTTAI
+420 TFISGPGLALATAVI
-434 VGKLFLDLGKFAASS
+434 GKLFLDLGKFAATS
-449 TQALLGVGKQAAERA
+449 TQALLGLGKQTAERA
-464 QLETRISTILAQE
+464 QLQTRISAILAQE

-483 IASKQVSVLSVEQ
+483 IASKQVSVLAVEE

-501 LQAQIVA
+501 LRAQIAV
-508 REQAAAIASTV
+508 REQAAAVASTV
-519 TTGLIGKGIGVKG
+519 TTGLIGRGIGVKG
-532 GQITKTKSGGFIPN
+532 GQITKTNSGGFIPN

-558 LSGGYTP
+558 LSGGYVP

-579 VYNSAETVKKFP
+579 VYNSAETVKRFP

-596 AIMPPKGSRAGKNYQ
+596 AIMPPQGSRAGKNYQ
-611 NQFQSQLGFN
+611 SQFQSQLGFN
-621 PYASFGFIPN
+621 PYASSGFIPN
-631 FAKGGASPFVQSA
+631 FAQISPSVQTSI
-644 LDSALATG
+644 SKALANG
-652 DLRKL
+652 DLRTL
-657 ATLESNASTANKL
+657 SNLETNAATAGKL
-670 TATDR
+670 TTADK

-684 INASR
+684 ISASR
-689 GTKKEKTIVPYD
+689 GKKTAKTVIPYN
-701 ASKLGLV
+701 ATQLGLV
-708 GVQGTR
+708 GVQGTS
-714 GPLNATSAFS
+714 GPLNATSSFA

-729 NDPRYVRFEGIQGR
+729 NDPRFVRFEGIQGR
-743 TLDDLNNSK
+743 TLDDLRNSQ
-752 LKSSKDFSTSINT
+752 LRNAKDFSTSINS
-765 LFSGPLT
+765 LFAGPLT
-772 DLASQI
+772 SLATKI

-788 LSILQSQGRGGVN
+788 LNILQSEARGGVN
-801 LLPPGA
+801 LFPAGT

-823 TGALAKAFNQET
+823 SGALAKAFNQDT
-835 AQKYFDFEEA
+835 AQKPFDFEEA
-845 GAPSQAFNKNF
+845 GSPSQAFNKNF

-878 IISKAYNSNL
+878 IIAKAYNANL
-888 AGLPSPIKAALGFI
+888 AGLPQPLKAALGFI

-907 LSNAIGRETQS
+907 LSTAIGRETKS
-918 GTPLSKVR
+918 GIPLSKVR
-926 IGGSSS
+926 VGSNSS

-947 KDEPRG
+947 RDEPRG
-953 LGQGIGK
+953 LGQGIGR

-981 GGSPISVQ
+981 NPSPISLQ
-989 RDLQVNA
+989 REMQVNA
-996 QMQAET
+996 QMQQINARNQAET
-1002 TAKIKETQKALEQLK
+1002 ISKIKETQNALDQLK
-1017 NTTEKTKLSMD
+1017 NSTEKTKLSVD
-1028 KFGNAALGLSI
+1028 RFGTAALGLSI
-1039 GIPIILQTIGEFNKE
+1039 GIPIVLQTIGEFNRDN
-1054 TPKFQLIADSLSTA
+1054 PKFQNITDSISTA
-1068 ISTTLT
+1068 ISTTLA
-1074 GAFVGAQIGAG
+1074 GAFVGAQIGTG

-1097 GVGIGVYKF
+1097 GIGLGVFKF

-1113 DIGTYTKELQRLQDE
+1113 DVATYTKELQRLQDE

-1133 TGLQKV
+1133 AGLQKV

-1160 ANLNL
+1160 ANLDL
-1165 VENQLAEA
+1165 IQNQLAEA
-1173 LGPVG
+1173 LAPVG

-1189 ENGNFEDIALIINKT
+1189 ENGNFEEIALIINKT
-1204 LAEGVASTSNEALK
+1204 LAEGAAATSNEALK
-1218 VFFAQIKGSTITD
+1218 VFFAQIKKTEITD
-1231 KNKAGALAQAATSLV
+1231 KKKAGAIAQAATGLV
-1246 SPTGGNYIN
+1246 GPSGKNIITELAETPEGRDQIN
-1255 ELLKQQGGKEVV
+1255 QSVKTLEGLLTARALKQKQLNDLIDPQIKKEQEFIAQANKKGSLAEQAVGFFFGYNEVLDKELGG
-1267 SNVITNLEKLQKQR
+1267 EKQI
-1281 LDLAK
+1281 AK
-1286 NQEEAIDN
+1286 NQQEREKISE
-1294 IANQVPELK
+1294 ELK
-1303 ASLAQKPPTGT
+1303 
-1314 LQDLQ
+1314 
-1319 ERLTTIVAGA
+1319 
-1329 SAEIKADPLAFFG
+1329 
-1342 IGKGDSE
+1342 
-1349 KLSKIQRELNTNLAE
+1349 TNLSN
-1364 ILNTVAPIYQSSEEA
+1364 ILGAVAPLYQSSEEA
-1379 KIEFAKFVELAKDTN
+1379 RKEFDDFVELSKDTN
-1394 LSEETANATINKII
+1394 LSSEAATEVINKIV
-1408 KKLKDAG
+1408 KRLKAAG

-1422 DVVKNKGIQNADDF
+1422 DIVKNKGIQNADDF

-1451 KYFEDTFAKT
+1451 KYFEETFNRT
-1461 EFQPGEM
+1461 EFQALEI
-1468 LGRQY
+1468 LGREY
-1473 DALGREVGKQIINQ
+1473 DALAKTVGKEIL
-1487 DNRNS
+1487 NRES
-1492 IMNTVTEQERAL
+1492 RDTIMNTVTEQERVL
-1504 KKKLDDRLITED
+1504 KKKLDDRIITED
-1516 QYSIALDGLVK
+1516 QYRIALDGMVRG
-1527 DQINLSKRMQGLIF
+1527 QINLEKRMKGLIF
-1541 SDQFQTGRQTGREA
+1541 SDQFQTGRQSERESR
-1555 KILSGQF
+1555 ILSNQF

-1584 DVELGAIDSAKT
+1584 DVELGAIDTAKT

-1601 NNAFQSVIDGTA
+1601 NNAFQSIIDGTA

-1643 NSIFGSLGGLPDVFK
+1643 NSIFGSMGGLPDIFK
-1658 SVTGGGGGKGLFG
+1658 SVTGGGGKGLFG
-1671 FSRGGMV
+1671 FSKGGMV
-1678 KGYSSGGSVVGG
+1678 RGYASGGSVVGG
-1690 SGNKDD
+1690 SGTRDD

-1708 KKDSVKKYG
+1708 RKSAVQKYG
-1717 TSMLGMLNGGRAK
+1717 TGMLEMLNGGRVK
-1730 GFADGG
+1730 GFANGG
-1736 GAFYNLANTYSYND
+1736 EAFYNLANTYAYND
-1750 PNYPTGGEMQT
+1750 PNYPTAGGIQA

-1771 DPNNPQNALREKSE
+1771 DPNNPQNAIRDKYE

-1802 LQESTRI
+1802 AQESARI
-1809 SQLNKQI
+1809 SELNKQI
-1816 QDQYNSGKKQAFY
+1816 QDQYNNSQSQGFY

-1837 TVAGGAIS
+1837 TAVGGAIGAK
-1845 QYGGLGNI
+1845 GGLGKI
-1853 LGFKGSGGSGGSSTF
+1853 LGFNKGGPI
-1868 KGSSLGGSSGFGA
+1868 
-1881 SYGVG
+1881 
-1886 SNGKAVMG
+1886 
-1894 KRFGGE
+1894 
-1900 VRGFASG
+1900 GFASG
-1907 GSSGKDDIPALLMGG
+1907 GSSGKDNIPALLMGG
-1922 EYVIKKD
+1922 EYVIRKD

-1939 DDLNSGKVNKFAT
+1939 DDLNSGRVSKFAA
-1952 GGIVG
+1952 GGMAG
-1957 GSSGD
+1957 GNFGEAGSS
-1962 TATSFAAKNENNISI
+1962 FAGTNENNINI
-1977 TVNVSNQGATQ
+1977 TVNVSNQGTTQ
-1988 ETTNQTNNA
+1988 ETATQTNNA
-1997 ESNEEEIRRK
+1997 EANAEEIRRK
-2007 RELGSLI
+2007 RELGELI